1 MWDAERETIAFAERM
16 LALLDRAST
25 TSTYK
30 YAVLLSLM
38 DLVLEKTD
46 NQGVPPESVTT
57 RQLAEKT
64 ITLYWPQTN
73 QYLESGKILRQN
85 RTGQATILQDIL
97 TFRSQ
102 KGIGVA
108 APHHAARLAD
118 PDGYER
124 LLRMVEWNLILNP
137 LHRLQ
142 TVGEVKTEFI
152 YNISW
157 DKQIEYQKNSVNQY
171 QKGAASD
178 FDNRVLLKPG
188 VGEHLLRL
196 HALLRPLIQRE
207 WTRLVARIN
216 DQPESKLE
224 HFLFHS
230 RRAWVA
236 KLHGPLRELQ
246 GGYCFYCHE
255 QLHGRPEVDHF
266 IPWSR
271 QTNDGL
277 ANLVVAHDKCNRAK
291 SDYLASSSHVYQWL
305 RRLDVTGHRDD
316 LDVIASEYQWELG
329 LEASLG
335 VASSIYLRLRPEMI
349 LWRNGKDFERVEEST
364 LSMLESLFKRVE
376 VA

>member
-16 LALLDRAST
+16 LALLDQAST

-46 NQGVPPESVTT
+46 NKGVPPESVTT

-64 ITLYWPQTN
+64 INLYWPQTN

-85 RTGQATILQDIL
+85 RTGQATILQAIL

-102 KGIGVA
+102 QGIGAA

-118 PDGYER
+118 PDGYEC
-124 LLRMVEWNLILNP
+124 LLRVVEWNLIRNP
-137 LHRLQ
+137 LFRLQ
-142 TVGEVKTEFI
+142 TIGEMKTEFI
-152 YNISW
+152 YTISW
-157 DKQIEYQKNSVNQY
+157 DKRIENQKKSVTQY
-171 QKGAASD
+171 QKGAPSG
-178 FDNRVLLKPG
+178 FDNRILLKFG

-224 HFLFHS
+224 DFLFQS

-236 KLHGPLRELQ
+236 NLRDPLRELQ

-255 QLHGRPEVDHF
+255 QLNERPEVDHF

-271 QTNDGL
+271 QNNDGL
-277 ANLVVAHDKCNRAK
+277 ANLVVAHEKCNRAK
-291 SDYLASSSHVYQWL
+291 SDYLASTDHVRQWL

-316 LDVIASEYQWELG
+316 LDSIAREHQWAPG
-329 LEASLG
+329 LESSLG

-349 LWRNGKDFERVEEST
+349 LWRKGGEFERVEEST
-364 LSMLESLFKRVE
+364 VSMLAGMFKGVD